1 MITLGCLHFY
11 PLLTYLNAGTYAWRL
26 LMMMALT
33 LSSFHAFEMEIAGY
47 TSKKNLRWTCI

>member
-1 MITLGCLHFY
+1 MSHRLISYFIVSVDSVPPTD
-11 PLLTYLNAGTYAWRL
+11 PYAWRL

-47 TSKKNLRWTCI
+47 TSKKN